1 MSLRLSVAKP
11 APGAGSPKGKEANA
25 TLVYVND
32 LVKEMFPNANENGV
46 KLVGNIVLK
55 AGARMQRIY
64 MTDST
69 QKASHKYEGDPD
81 AGGFMKQYEG
91 SHPGDELEINEFVQ
105 NSIEEPFIIIYDVDC
120 NSNMRKVV
128 GLPCNPL
135 YLEPEFMDDDAGVK
149 HTLIFK
155 QRRRDRHVS
164 KFYEGELSFV
174 QNNLVADVTFLQLSS
189 PSRVYQL
196 PEVTVADTAVTIV
209 GLSADDKKIITL
221 IGGGGSEPATLIAED
236 LGVIAGQGWD
246 VTILL
251 SNNVTWTAEKGAF
264 INLQVYDAG
273 AKVYLIEISRG

>member
-1 MSLRLSVAKP
+1 MSNLRLSVAKP

-46 KLVGNIVLK
+46 KLVGNIVLI

-174 QNNLVADVTFLQLSS
+174 ENYVAPDAEALALAPANGYV
-189 PSRVYQL
+189 VEL
-196 PEVTVADTAVTIV
+196 PESNAATDIAVASNTIVHKKVVTLKGNGGTIPSTLSGGVSGPVTVILDNGTVW
-209 GLSADDKKIITL
+209 
-221 IGGGGSEPATLIAED
+221 EAT
-236 LGVIAGQGWD
+236 
-246 VTILL
+246 
-251 SNNVTWTAEKGAF
+251 KGAF
-264 INLQVYDAG
+264 INLEVFDGG
-273 AKVYLIEISRG
+273 ATTYLKEISRG